1 GPCYLVQDG
10 VTSLAQLTGLP
21 IVPVIYEMRW
31 KIRLGSWDRFQ
42 IPLPFSRCFLRT
54 AAPLYVPREATDAE
68 REQMR
73 SRLEEFLKS
82 ITVDSPEALKDANS
96 FR

>member
-1 GPCYLVQDG
+1 
-10 VTSLAQLTGLP
+10 
-21 IVPVIYEMRW
+21 MRW

-42 IPLPFSRCFLRT
+42 IPLPFSKCLLRT

-73 SRLEEFLKS
+73 SGLEEFLKS
-82 ITVDSPEALKDANS
+82 ITVD
-96 FR
+96 